1 MNTNT
6 DMHYLNLLSQ
16 SFPTV
21 ADAAKEIINLEA
33 IMNLPKG
40 TEHFLAD
47 IHGEN
52 EAFEHVLK
60 NASGN
65 IKRKVGEIFGNS
77 IRESE
82 KKELCTLIY
91 YPEQKLE
98 LVKAVE
104 TDIDDWY
111 HITIHQLVRVCRD
124 VSSKYTRSKV
134 RKSLPEE
141 FSYII
146 EELLHER
153 TDDQNK
159 AAYVNVIVDTII
171 STGRADDFIIALCN
185 VIQRLA
191 IDQLHILG
199 DIYDRG
205 PGAHIIMDVMRR
217 YQSWDIQWGNHDMLW
232 MGAAAGNDAC
242 ICNVLRLSL
251 RYANLATLEDGYG
264 INLVPLATFALDTY
278 GDDPCTEFMPKVLK
292 PGRMDDKTLQLV
304 GKMHK
309 AISIIQFKEEARIF
323 HRRPEW
329 LMEDRCLLEHID
341 PERRVCTISGRDY
354 EMNDCNFPTIFPTA
368 HPTSPISPSCPSSPS
383 SPTPPISPISP
394 NTPSFDLTPEEAS
407 LMEKLHHSFRVSE
420 KLRKHIRT
428 ILSHGCMYTIC
439 NQNLLYHASVPLN
452 DDGTLKDVE
461 ILGQKYQG
469 RQLMSYIGQ
478 LVRAAFESDTEP
490 ELKAYAKDYFLYLWC
505 GKDSPLF
512 DKSKMATF
520 ERYFL
525 TDRETYKE
533 EKGAYFRLRDEPQVC
548 DRILDAF
555 GVKGQNRHIING
567 HVPVHASKG
576 ENPIKAGGRLMV
588 IDGGFSEAY
597 HSETG
602 IAGYTLVYHSRGFEL
617 VQHEPFTSTKDA
629 ISRGTDIKSTTQIVE
644 MSAHRMLVAD
654 TDKGEELRAQVAD
667 LRELLHAYRH
677 GIIKEKRN

>member
-1 MNTNT
+1 
-6 DMHYLNLLSQ
+6 MHYLRLLSQ
-16 SFPTV
+16 SFPTI
-21 ADAAKEIINLEA
+21 ADAAKEIVNLEA

-65 IKRKVGEIFGNS
+65 IKRKVGEIFGNT

-98 LVKAVE
+98 LVKATE
-104 TDIDDWY
+104 EDMDDWY
-111 HITIHQLVRVCRD
+111 HMTIHQLVKVCRD

-134 RKSLPEE
+134 RKTLPQE

-153 TDDQNK
+153 SDDQDK
-159 AAYVNVIVDTII
+159 AAYVAVIVDTII
-171 STGRADDFIIALCN
+171 STGRADDFICAVCN

-217 YQSWDIQWGNHDMLW
+217 YNSWDIQWGNHDMLW

-278 GDDPCTEFMPKVLK
+278 GDDPCEAFQPILLK
-292 PGRMDDKTLQLV
+292 DSKMDEKTLQLTA
-304 GKMHK
+304 KMHK
-309 AISIIQFKEEARIF
+309 AISVIQFKEEARIL

-329 LMEDRCLLEHID
+329 CMEERCLLENVD
-341 PERRVCTISGRDY
+341 LERKVCTVDGREY
-354 EMNDCNFPTIFPTA
+354 PMADCNFPTGLTA
-368 HPTSPISPSCPSSPS
+368 
-383 SPTPPISPISP
+383 
-394 NTPSFDLTPEEAS
+394 LTAEEEE
-407 LMEKLHHSFRVSE
+407 LMRKLHHSFRVSE
-420 KLRKHIRT
+420 KLRKHIMT
-428 ILSHGCMYTIC
+428 ILSHGCMYAIC
-439 NQNLLYHASVPLN
+439 NQNLLFHASVPLN
-452 DDGTLKDVE
+452 DDGTLKQVE
-461 ILGQKYQG
+461 ILGEKKQG
-469 RQLMSYIGQ
+469 RELMAYIGQ
-478 LVRAAFESDTEP
+478 LVRSAFESDTEP
-490 ELKAYAKDYFLYLWC
+490 ELKAYARDYFLYLWC

-525 TDRETYKE
+525 TDEETYKE
-533 EKGAYFRLRDEPQVC
+533 EKGAYFRLRNEPEVC

-555 GVKGQNRHIING
+555 GVEGKNRHIING

-597 HSETG
+597 HHETG
-602 IAGYTLVYHSRGFEL
+602 IAGYTLIYHSRGFQL

-629 ISRGTDIKSTTQIVE
+629 ILRGTDIKSTTQIVE

-654 TDKGEELRAQVAD
+654 TDKGRELREQVDD
-667 LRELLHAYRH
+667 LRQLLKAYRH
-677 GIIKEKRN
+677 GIIKEKRD

>member
-1 MNTNT
+1 
-6 DMHYLNLLSQ
+6 MHYLNLLSQ

-98 LVKAVE
+98 LVKAIE
-104 TDIDDWY
+104 QDIDDWY
-111 HITIHQLVRVCRD
+111 HITIHQLVKVCRD

-134 RKSLPEE
+134 RKALPEE

-153 TDDQNK
+153 TDDQDK
-159 AAYVNVIVDTII
+159 AAYVAVIVDTII
-171 STGRADDFIIALCN
+171 STGRADDFICALCN

-217 YQSWDIQWGNHDMLW
+217 YKSWDIQWGNHDMLW

-278 GDDPCTEFMPKVLK
+278 GDDPCVEFAPKQLK
-292 PGRMDDKTLQLV
+292 ENRIDEKTLLLIA
-304 GKMHK
+304 KMHK
-309 AISIIQFKEEARIF
+309 AITVIQFKEEARIF

-329 LMEDRCLLEHID
+329 QMEDRCLLEAVNPD
-341 PERRVCTISGRDY
+341 SKTCTINGTAYAMKDS
-354 EMNDCNFPTIFPTA
+354 NFPTGLI
-368 HPTSPISPSCPSSPS
+368 
-383 SPTPPISPISP
+383 
-394 NTPSFDLTPEEAS
+394 DLTPEETA
-407 LMEKLHHSFRVSE
+407 LMQKLHHSFRVSE

-428 ILSHGCMYTIC
+428 ILSHGCMYNIC

-469 RQLMSYIGQ
+469 KQLMSYIGQ
-478 LVRAAFESDTEP
+478 LVRSAYENDTEP
-490 ELKAYAKDYFLYLWC
+490 ELKAYARDYFLYLWC

-525 TDRETYKE
+525 TDKDTYKE
-533 EKGAYFRLRDEPQVC
+533 EKGAYFRLRDNAEVC

-555 GVKGQNRHIING
+555 GVMGQNRHIING

-617 VQHEPFTSTKDA
+617 VQHEPFTSTNDA
-629 ISRGTDIKSTTQIVE
+629 IRQGTDIKSTTQIVE

-654 TDKGEELRAQVAD
+654 TDKGAELREQVSD
-667 LRELLHAYRH
+667 LRQLLHAYRH